1 MCLLS
6 SYDLHK
12 ATKKFIAFE
21 DIKDIAMRLYKSS
34 SFLRRKFCYLFRTSK
49 CPPFELLNYSWSD
62 KLKGVHWRAQ
72 NYSKTLHLS
81 QPQVR
86 PHDWCK
92 DFVIPPEKKLEFLFT
107 WILDLVLSEDP
118 EDPSD
123 GWLQLFSAM
132 LQNKINT
139 SSSLITFWSKITHL

>member
-1 MCLLS
+1 MCVLS

-92 DFVIPPEKKLEFLFT
+92 DFVIPSGKKIWVFIYLNPGSRSFRGSRRSIR
-107 WILDLVLSEDP
+107 WMASVV
-118 EDPSD
+118 
-123 GWLQLFSAM
+123 QCNAA
-132 LQNKINT
+132 K
-139 SSSLITFWSKITHL
+139 

>member
-1 MCLLS
+1 MCLASINKGRYYMKRLGYEVCVLS

-86 PHDWCK
+86 PHVQRFCNSFRK
-92 DFVIPPEKKLEFLFT
+92 KNLNFYLPES
-107 WILDLVLSEDP
+107 WIS
-118 EDPSD
+118 
-123 GWLQLFSAM
+123 FC
-132 LQNKINT
+132 
-139 SSSLITFWSKITHL
+139 